1 MGRQDAQQLAAAL
14 PLDAQAIA
22 GQRLARGDAPDLERE
37 IGDAHQA
44 SGLLV
49 EMRDLEQPTLGL
61 AAGMLAGDAIE
72 PALDAAGQPEVG
84 GVDGQDERAVDDAA
98 VEPVGEHELHALDAA
113 VARRAF
119 LPLVDP
125 GELVSPPMLAVADGG
140 ADDGRLQAGERALQE
155 LVVAGAGL
163 PADRGQELIGRE
175 AQEARGLEAEVFG
188 LDDLA
193 RRPDQH
199 VGVPDGRHA
208 VLGHGV
214 DLDADIAG
222 FVEDRR
228 RAPGLG
234 EREERPL
241 HQVALI
247 ARAGVAGGD
256 DERVELAPFAGW

>member
-1 MGRQDAQQLAAAL
+1 MA
-14 PLDAQAIA
+14 
-22 GQRLARGDAPDLERE
+22 
-37 IGDAHQA
+37 
-44 SGLLV
+44 
-49 EMRDLEQPTLGL
+49 
-61 AAGMLAGDAIE
+61 
-72 PALDAAGQPEVG
+72 
-84 GVDGQDERAVDDAA
+84 
-98 VEPVGEHELHALDAA
+98 
-113 VARRAF
+113 
-119 LPLVDP
+119 
-125 GELVSPPMLAVADGG
+125 PPMLAAADGG

-155 LVVAGAGL
+155 LVIAGAGL

-228 RAPGLG
+228 RAPGFG

-256 DERVELAPFAGW
+256 DERFELAPFAGGDEAAAATSTERRFSDARGRRRGPRRIEDPTSSCTRPGRPRLRDRRSA